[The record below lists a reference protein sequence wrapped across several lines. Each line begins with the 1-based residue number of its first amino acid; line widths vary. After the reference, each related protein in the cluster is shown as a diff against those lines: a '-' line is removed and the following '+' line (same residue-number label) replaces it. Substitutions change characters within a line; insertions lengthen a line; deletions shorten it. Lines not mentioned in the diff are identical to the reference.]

1 MNIITEDNII
11 EWVNDNDGLLNT
23 RNIVNFRN
31 INDYNGQNIICI
43 TGYDSI
49 IQNIFKIINI
59 FYNPFILIILETDFF
74 TLTDEML
81 NQPLL
86 KHIYCWN
93 KPFDHEKI
101 SAIPIGLNHS
111 RQYEALTNWKKENKI
126 SFNRE
131 KLLCINFSPETN
143 NIRGELVNKGKNEW
157 NDFCDIFKYIPNQ
170 KSYWKQ
176 SNIEGKILVNVT
188 NPLYYHLIN
197 KYKFILSPPGAG
209 PDCHRTWEAL
219 YIGCIPIVISSSIN
233 ELYEDLPILVI
244 NDWNEINKE
253 FLEQKYIEIR
263 GKKERGEYNM
273 DKLYLQ
279 YWLDKTQCNIPK
291 VLHQYNFK
299 DPSLSTCQG
308 LDNGNK
314 THNKLIVNHNAGFY
328 SCCSIKLFDIIKYI
342 NKNKR
347 SPDNIICNNQFID
360 YKNKHDLINNVDI
373 TNKFFDIDY
382 NPVIYDN
389 NIITSSDER
398 ELQFSNYKLINFK
411 DLNPLINK
419 YFKPNEYILNIVSD
433 IEQKLNI
440 DYNKLIS
447 VYYRSTDKYKE
458 TNIPD
463 IQEYIDI
470 IKIIKKK
477 NPNFKIL
484 FITDELKYL
493 SHIKYIF
500 KDDVFFVNEL
510 NEMLYK
516 RGFVHAIY
524 MLSILLIVA
533 KSHSIILNSCNVSNW
548 IVLYRNNCNNV
559 YQYLNPKEYIYNI
572 KNKYYGK
579 NVKDFWLSKP

>member
-1 MNIITEDNII
+1 MELITEDNII
-11 EWVNDNDGLLNT
+11 NWVNENNGLLIT
-23 RNIVNFRN
+23 RNIINFRN

-49 IQNIFKIINI
+49 IQNIFKIVDN

-74 TLTDEML
+74 TLTEEML

-101 SAIPIGLNHS
+101 TAIPIGLNHS
-111 RQYEALTNWKKENKI
+111 RQYDSLINWKKDNNI
-126 SFNRE
+126 NLDRE

-143 NIRGELVNKGKNEW
+143 SIRGELVEKGKNEW
-157 NDFCDIFKYIPNQ
+157 SDFCDIFKYIPNQ

-197 KYKFILSPPGAG
+197 KYKFILSPSGAG

-219 YIGCIPIVISSSIN
+219 YMGCIPIVISSSIN

-253 FLEQKYIEIR
+253 FLEKKYIEIMN
-263 GKKERGEYNM
+263 KNKNNEYNIN
-273 DKLYLQ
+273 KLYLQ
-279 YWLDKTQCNIPK
+279 FWLDKINNNCKITEKILPYL
-291 VLHQYNFK
+291 V
-299 DPSLSTCQG
+299 
-308 LDNGNK
+308 
-314 THNKLIVNHNAGFY
+314 VNHNAGFY
-328 SCCSIKLFDIIKYI
+328 SCCSIKLFNIIDYI
-342 NKNKR
+342 NKHKI

-360 YKNKHDLINNVDI
+360 YKTEYDLKNNIDI

-382 NPVIYDN
+382 KQIIYEN
-389 NIITSSDER
+389 NIIISSDER

-411 DLNPLINK
+411 DLNPIINK
-419 YFKPNEYILNIVSD
+419 YFKPNEYILNIINN
-433 IEQKLNI
+433 IEKELNI
-440 DYNKLIS
+440 NYNKLIS

-463 IQEYIDI
+463 IQEYIDM
-470 IKIIKKK
+470 IKIIKNK
-477 NPNFKIL
+477 NPDFKIL

-493 SHIKYIF
+493 DYIKYIF
-500 KDDVFFVNEL
+500 KDDVLFANKL
-510 NEMLYK
+510 NEVLYK
-516 RGFVHAIY
+516 RGFEHAIY
-524 MLSILLIVA
+524 MLSILSIMS

-572 KNKYYGK
+572 KNKYYDK
-579 NVKDFWLSKP
+579 NIKDFWLSKP